1 MKAFAIIII
10 FILVA
15 LCLFF
20 GNGYLS
26 LWKVQ
31 WMTYECNRLKLGMT
45 KDEVDEVL
53 GAPRDELDRTWR
65 DGRVILCNYDIPPGS
80 SDPLSCE
87 YDPETGVAIAIHCL
101 DQRGIEFH
109 LGFLTKVGYDSLKT
123 IHRAL
128 LAISEGIP
136 ADSVTKLLGEEH
148 EVCVCPDS
156 VLWRFPKE
164 WLGFQ
169 QPVITFD
176 RDSMIVR
183 TVDVGAREFVVR

>member
-1 MKAFAIIII
+1 MKAFAIISI
-10 FILVA
+10 FILAA
-15 LCLFF
+15 LCIFF
-20 GNGYLS
+20 GDGYFS
-26 LWKVQ
+26 LWKIQ
-31 WMTYECNRLKLGMT
+31 KMTYECNRLKLGMT
-45 KDEVDEVL
+45 RGEVDDAL
-53 GAPRDELDRTWR
+53 GAPKQTFDRSNS
-65 DGRVILCNYDIPPGS
+65 GKLVNICNYDIPAGS

-87 YDPETGVAIAIHCL
+87 FDPETDVAIAIQCL
-101 DQRGIEFH
+101 DQRRIRFDF
-109 LGFLTKVGYDSLKT
+109 GFLSRVKYDSLRV

-128 LAISEGIP
+128 LAINKGIT

-148 EVCVCPDS
+148 EVCVCLDS
-156 VLWRFPKE
+156 VLWRFPRE